1 MVACLRHSTIWF
13 VRSLFLYF
21 LHSIFVDFFFG
32 FAVLLESCSQFD
44 VLQEGQNKMLWVVAM
59 AGLARSIFMGSG
71 SASDNDNPNNNNNN
85 NNTNNETNNGCEE
98 DL

>member
-1 MVACLRHSTIWF
+1 MPTTLHNMV

-21 LHSIFVDFFFG
+21 LHSIFFFG

-85 NNTNNETNNGCEE
+85 NENNSNNEDNNGCEE

>member
-1 MVACLRHSTIWF
+1 
-13 VRSLFLYF
+13 
-21 LHSIFVDFFFG
+21 
-32 FAVLLESCSQFD
+32 
-44 VLQEGQNKMLWVVAM
+44 MLWVVAM